1 MLSYNL
7 ITRQT
12 FYSLGLSVSFSFI
25 AVACIYDHKSD
36 ILNFLFQNDDVP
48 LSEQTVAQVK
58 SYVTPENKDI
68 IWQNKLPL
76 VFSLPV

>member
-25 AVACIYDHKSD
+25 AVICIYDGKSD
-36 ILNFLFQNDDVP
+36 TFIFLFQNDDVP

-58 SYVTPENKDI
+58 SYITIEN
-68 IWQNKLPL
+68 
-76 VFSLPV
+76 

>member
-25 AVACIYDHKSD
+25 AVVCIYDHKSD

-58 SYVTPENKDI
+58 SMSQLKIRISFGKISCP
-68 IWQNKLPL
+68 
-76 VFSLPV
+76 

>member
-12 FYSLGLSVSFSFI
+12 FYSLGFSVSFSFI
-25 AVACIYDHKSD
+25 AVICIYDGKSD
-36 ILNFLFQNDDVP
+36 TFIFLFQNDDVP

-58 SYVTPENKDI
+58 SYITIEN
-68 IWQNKLPL
+68 
-76 VFSLPV
+76 

>member
-25 AVACIYDHKSD
+25 AVVCIYDHKSD

-58 SYVTPENKDI
+58 SYVTAEN
-68 IWQNKLPL
+68 
-76 VFSLPV
+76 

>member
-58 SYVTPENKDI
+58 SYVTVEN
-68 IWQNKLPL
+68 
-76 VFSLPV
+76 

>member
-1 MLSYNL
+1 MLKQIQLHLYSL

-12 FYSLGLSVSFSFI
+12 FYSLFLSVSFSFI
-25 AVACIYDHKSD
+25 AVVCIYDHESD

-58 SYVTPENKDI
+58 SYVTVEN
-68 IWQNKLPL
+68 
-76 VFSLPV
+76 

>member
-25 AVACIYDHKSD
+25 AAVCFYDHKSD
-36 ILNFLFQNDDVP
+36 IFIFLFQNDDVP

-58 SYVTPENKDI
+58 TMSQLKIRISFGQISCP
-68 IWQNKLPL
+68 
-76 VFSLPV
+76 